1 MKTILVEIDVD
12 GAPQAIKNID
22 DLENAIGSLEGELKK
37 ADFGSKEFKQL
48 SRELTKARTEL
59 KNTELALEALDSEQV
74 ASEFGALTGSVGDL
88 TGAFVLLGGED
99 SPVAEVGEKIG
110 TAIGVSMAFKGA
122 IEGISAGRK
131 LLNNA
136 LATSNTLQKVNN
148 AGTVAATA
156 IYKLFGKTVDTTSKS
171 FKGLRTA
178 IIATGIGALVVGI
191 GLLIANFDKLKNA
204 ITGTSKAQQA
214 MNEATSKAIESV
226 SKELSAADKLQKV
239 LKDETITREEKVKAV
254 KELQAEYPSL
264 LSNVDAEKDGIDKIN
279 KALELNTKLLLLKA
293 KQEALAEVR
302 AEKFKELIQEE
313 TDARTGQNV
322 GMEEYLTS
330 LGLVASGLGA
340 YADNEKIAAANTKE
354 TTDEINNQINEL
366 DKYDKEL
373 QNSINL
379 LKEQGAVVE
388 ENTDLQKKNNEI
400 ALNAIKKIKKAQ
412 EDFNKKLE
420 EAIKLGKKDAE
431 AAFKLRLAKKE
442 SLAKE
447 LEDFIAI
454 EKMKRNHLLK
464 NEELTKNER
473 RLIRFES
480 EQEILKITKEFAE
493 KEAESK
499 KEQQEKEREHQQKL
513 KDIKNEFL
521 LELEAES
528 KLFTENFLIS
538 EQEKEILAVED
549 KYRVLINKA
558 EQYNKDTTQLEANKE
573 KAISDIQDKFAK
585 QRLQAQQQAEMAKVQ
600 MASDALGAI
609 SQFIT
614 AFAKEDEESQR
625 KAFNLN
631 KAVSIA
637 QALVNTSLAVT
648 AALTAG
654 GNPIKLATGAQF
666 VEAGIAAV
674 MGAAQVATIA
684 KTQFQGSQGATP
696 PMPSTGTGVGTGA
709 TTQPPA
715 FNVVGQSGFNQ
726 IATALGQGQPP
737 IQAFVVSQDVTTAQQ
752 LDNAIIQTA
761 TF

>member
-1 MKTILVEIDVD
+1 MKTILVEIDVE

-48 SRELTKARTEL
+48 SKELTKARTEL

-99 SPVAEVGEKIG
+99 SPVAQVGEKIS
-110 TAIGVSMAFKGA
+110 TAIGISMAFKGA

-136 LATSNTLQKVNN
+136 LATSNTLQKINN
-148 AGTVAATA
+148 AATATAGTVM
-156 IYKLFGKTVDTTSKS
+156 KLFGGSVNTTSIA

-178 IIATGIGALVVGI
+178 IIATGIGALVVAV
-191 GLLIANFDKLKNA
+191 GLLIANFDKLEKMLRTTTA
-204 ITGTSKAQQA
+204 SQDA
-214 MNEATSKAIESV
+214 MNEATQMAIDKIGDEIFAAG
-226 SKELSAADKLQKV
+226 ELQNI
-239 LKDETITREEKVKAV
+239 LKDETKTREEKVKAV
-254 KELQAEYPSL
+254 KELQAEYPNL
-264 LSNVDAEKDGIDKIN
+264 LSNVDAEKDGIDAVS
-279 KALELNTKLLLLKA
+279 KALEKNIELIMVKA
-293 KQEALAEVR
+293 QMEALAEL
-302 AEKFKELIQEE
+302 EKEKILENLKKETEM
-313 TDARTGQNV
+313 RTGQNV
-322 GMEEYLTS
+322 GIADMLFTLPAETF
-330 LGLVASGLGA
+330 GLVKKGA
-340 YADNEKIAAANTKE
+340 AQKTANILTQ
-354 TTDEINNQINEL
+354 DAINKNNEL
-366 DKYDKEL
+366 INVYKDKRKEL
-373 QNSINL
+373 EGV
-379 LKEQGAVVE
+379 EQALISEGAAVQ

-420 EAIKLGKKDAE
+420 EAQKLAEKDAE

-480 EQEILKITKEFAE
+480 EQEILKITKEFAKRDDE
-493 KEAESK
+493 LKAENL
-499 KEQQEKEREHQQKL
+499 QKEREHQQNIA
-513 KDIKNEFL
+513 DIRNEFL
-521 LELEAES
+521 DELEAETE
-528 KLFTENFLIS
+528 LFRKNFLIS
-538 EQEKEILAVED
+538 EERAEIEAVEA
-549 KYRVLINKA
+549 KYFRLRNLAEENSQELI
-558 EQYNKDTTQLEANKE
+558 QLEANEE
-573 KAISDIQDKFAK
+573 KAKADIREKFAK
-585 QRLQAQQQAEMAKVQ
+585 EELANQRQLNDQKLTI
-600 MASDALGAI
+600 ASDALGAI
-609 SQFIT
+609 NGLVQ
-614 AFAKEDEESQR
+614 AFAKEDEESAR
-625 KAFNLN
+625 KAFNVN
-631 KAVSIA
+631 KAIGIA
-637 QALVNTSLAVT
+637 QAIIST
-648 AALTAG
+648 AQGVINAYA
-654 GNPIKLATGAQF
+654 NPVDVASGVAFAKSAIIAATGAAQ
-666 VEAGIAAV
+666 IAV
-674 MGAAQVATIA
+674 IS
-684 KTQFQGSQGATP
+684 KTKFESPEQAPAP
-696 PMPSTGTGVGTGA
+696 PSPSTSGGTGA
-709 TTQPPA
+709 FSQPPA

>member
-1 MKTILVEIDVD
+1 MKTILVEIDVE

-48 SRELTKARTEL
+48 SKELTKARTEL

-99 SPVAEVGEKIG
+99 SPVAQVGEKIS
-110 TAIGVSMAFKGA
+110 TAIGISMAFKGA

-136 LATSNTLQKVNN
+136 LATSNTLQKINN
-148 AGTVAATA
+148 AATATAGTVM
-156 IYKLFGKTVDTTSKS
+156 KLFGGSVNTTSIA

-178 IIATGIGALVVGI
+178 IIATGIGALVVAV
-191 GLLIANFDKLKNA
+191 GLLIANFDKLEKMLRTTTA
-204 ITGTSKAQQA
+204 SQDA
-214 MNEATSKAIESV
+214 MNEATQMAIDKIGDEIFAAG
-226 SKELSAADKLQKV
+226 ELQNI
-239 LKDETITREEKVKAV
+239 LKDETKTREEKVKAV
-254 KELQAEYPSL
+254 KELQAEYPNL
-264 LSNVDAEKDGIDKIN
+264 LSNVDAEKDGIDAVS
-279 KALELNTKLLLLKA
+279 KALEKNIELIMVKA
-293 KQEALAEVR
+293 QMEALAEL
-302 AEKFKELIQEE
+302 EKEKILENLKKETEM
-313 TDARTGQNV
+313 RTGQNV
-322 GMEEYLTS
+322 GIADMLFTLPAETF
-330 LGLVASGLGA
+330 GLVKKGA
-340 YADNEKIAAANTKE
+340 AQKTANILTQ
-354 TTDEINNQINEL
+354 DAINKNNEL
-366 DKYDKEL
+366 INVYKDKRKEL
-373 QNSINL
+373 EGV
-379 LKEQGAVVE
+379 EQALISEGAAVQ

-420 EAIKLGKKDAE
+420 EAQKLAEKDAE

-493 KEAESK
+493 KEAEL
-499 KEQQEKEREHQQKL
+499 KEEELQKEREHQQNL
-513 KDIKNEFL
+513 ADIRNEFL
-521 LELEAES
+521 NELEAENEIYRQS
-528 KLFTENFLIS
+528 FLTEQQI
-538 EQEKEILAVED
+538 EIEAVQD
-549 KYRVLINKA
+549 KYFRLKELAIQHG
-558 EQYNKDTTQLEANKE
+558 EDTTQLELNEE
-573 KAISDIQDKFAK
+573 KAKADIREKFAK
-585 QRLQAQQQAEMAKVQ
+585 EELANQRQLNDQKLTI
-600 MASDALGAI
+600 ASDALGAI
-609 SQFIT
+609 NGLVQ
-614 AFAKEDEESQR
+614 AFAKEDEESAR
-625 KAFNLN
+625 KAFNVN
-631 KAVSIA
+631 KAVGIA
-637 QALVNTSLAVT
+637 QAIIST
-648 AALTAG
+648 AQGVINAYA
-654 GNPIKLATGAQF
+654 NPVDVASGVAFAKSAIIAATGAAQ
-666 VEAGIAAV
+666 IAV
-674 MGAAQVATIA
+674 IS
-684 KTQFQGSQGATP
+684 KTKFESPEQAPAP
-696 PMPSTGTGVGTGA
+696 PSPSTSGGTGA
-709 TTQPPA
+709 FSQPPA

>member
-1 MKTILVEIDVD
+1 MKTILVEIDVE
-12 GAPQAIKNID
+12 GAPQAIKNIN
-22 DLENAIGSLEGELKK
+22 DLENAISSLEDELKQ
-37 ADFGSKEFKQL
+37 AEFGSEQFKKL
-48 SRELTKARTEL
+48 SRELTKAQKEL
-59 KNTELALEALDSEQV
+59 KNTELSLEALDSEQV

-99 SPVAEVGEKIG
+99 GTIAETAEKIQ

-136 LATSNTLQKVNN
+136 LATSNTLQKINN
-148 AGTVAATA
+148 LTNVAATT
-156 IYKLFGKTVDTTSKS
+156 IMGLFSTSVTTTTFA
-171 FKGLRTA
+171 FKALKGA
-178 IIATGIGALVVGI
+178 IIATGIGALVIGI
-191 GLLIANFDKLKNA
+191 TMAISAIADFVSGSDDAEKKQKELDRQLEQTNSKIELQTKAYEKLNKEIDINLKKKIGQAKLEDATSLDIIKLELEAEEEKLKLADKAWRQSRDDFNEGRKRHGAIVKEIGVLVRAMRKAQDKKDEAEDALFFKQQEYALALKKEEEDKLKRA
-204 ITGTSKAQQA
+204 EESFK
-214 MNEATSKAIESV
+214 KLIE
-226 SKELSAADKLQKV
+226 LGLKL
-239 LKDETITREEKVKAV
+239 
-254 KELQAEYPSL
+254 
-264 LSNVDAEKDGIDKIN
+264 NEKD
-279 KALELNTKLLLLKA
+279 L
-293 KQEALAEVR
+293 EALH
-302 AEKFKELIQEE
+302 
-313 TDARTGQNV
+313 
-322 GMEEYLTS
+322 
-330 LGLVASGLGA
+330 
-340 YADNEKIAAANTKE
+340 
-354 TTDEINNQINEL
+354 
-366 DKYDKEL
+366 
-373 QNSINL
+373 
-379 LKEQGAVVE
+379 
-388 ENTDLQKKNNEI
+388 
-400 ALNAIKKIKKAQ
+400 
-412 EDFNKKLE
+412 
-420 EAIKLGKKDAE
+420 
-431 AAFKLRLAKKE
+431 KLRLARKE
-442 SLAKE
+442 ADAE
-447 LEDFIAI
+447 TLEDFIAI

-493 KEAESK
+493 KEAEL
-499 KEQQEKEREHQQKL
+499 KEEELQKEREHQQNL
-513 KDIKNEFL
+513 ADIRNEFL
-521 LELEAES
+521 NELEAETE
-528 KLFTENFLIS
+528 LFTENFLIS
-538 EQEKEILAVED
+538 EQEKEIRAVED
-549 KYRVLINKA
+549 KYNRLKELATQYGEDLTHIKA
-558 EQYNKDTTQLEANKE
+558 NEE
-573 KAISDIQDKFAK
+573 KAISDIEKKFAK
-585 QRLQAQQQAEMAKVQ
+585 ERLQAQQQAEMAKVQ

-696 PMPSTGTGVGTGA
+696 PMPSTGTGGGTGA